1 MITLKH
7 KYYDDYDRKTYYEYD
22 VWEKKF
28 YENKDAQKLIINK
41 FAEQFNVNEKTAEE
55 IIDTF
60 DLWEDK
66 GLLEELLYNYM
77 EELDEI
83 FWDDEY
89 WYWK

>member
-22 VWEKKF
+22 VWKKFF
-28 YENKDAQKLIINK
+28 YENEKVKKLIINE
-41 FAEQFNVNEKTAEE
+41 FTEQFDVDEKTADE

-60 DLWEDK
+60 DLWENK
-66 GLLEELLYNYM
+66 GLLKELLFNYM

-83 FWDDEY
+83 FWNDEY
-89 WYWK
+89 WY

>member
-7 KYYDDYDRKTYYEYD
+7 RYYNEYDRETYYEYD
-22 VWEKKF
+22 VWKKCF
-28 YENKDAQKLIINK
+28 YENEKVEKLIINE
-41 FAEQFNVNEKTAEE
+41 FTEQFDVDEKTAEE

-83 FWDDEY
+83 FWEDEY
-89 WYWK
+89 WY